1 MASMRTIA
9 RSPLTWVL
17 TALVVVGLG
26 VALALFEPWRLFTNT
41 TVDEAV
47 PTVVAPPGGSP
58 RIDPA
63 AQPPRT
69 LATGTFISHEHGTSG
84 TVSVLQLADGSRV
97 LRLADLDTSDGPD
110 LHVWLT
116 DAPVL
121 EDRAGWGVFDDGRH
135 TDLGQLK
142 GNKGS
147 QNYAIPADVD
157 LAAMTSVSIWCDRFD
172 VSFGAA
178 ALQAA

>member
-1 MASMRTIA
+1 MVSVRKIA
-9 RSPLTWVL
+9 RSPIAWVL
-17 TALVVVGLG
+17 TALVVVALG
-26 VALALFEPWRLFTNT
+26 AALALFQPWRLVTDT
-41 TVDEAV
+41 TVNEAV
-47 PTVVAPPGGSP
+47 PTAGPPGGLP
-58 RIDPA
+58 PMDA
-63 AQPPRT
+63 GTQPPRT

-84 TVSVLQLADGSRV
+84 TVSVLRLADGSRV
-97 LRLADLDTSDGPD
+97 LRVENLDTSDGPD

-121 EDRAGWGVFDDGRH
+121 EGTAGWGVFDDGRH
-135 TDLGQLK
+135 VDLGRLK

-157 LAAMTSVSIWCDRFD
+157 LAALSSVSIWCDRFN

-178 ALQAA
+178 ALHAV